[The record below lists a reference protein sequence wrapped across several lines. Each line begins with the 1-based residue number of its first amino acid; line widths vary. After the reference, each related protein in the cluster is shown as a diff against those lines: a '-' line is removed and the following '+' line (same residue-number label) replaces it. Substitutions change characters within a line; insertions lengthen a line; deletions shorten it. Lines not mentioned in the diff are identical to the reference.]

1 MKLILLFSLIL
12 LTLFTSCGKYEEGPN
27 FSLRTKKNRLR
38 SDWKL
43 NKLYI
48 NGYIQNDIGFRLLL
62 KDNNKFYY
70 GYSLKSLPLSST
82 DYDFHADSLG
92 MWELTKNKE
101 HLRLRHQEID
111 TDQEYKMVDWKILRL
126 EKTDLVLSREDN
138 DDLIRMELVRQGDSD
153 LFKKIRTN

>member
-1 MKLILLFSLIL
+1 MKPILFLSLIFTIL
-12 LTLFTSCGKYEEGPN
+12 ITSCGKYEEGPN

-62 KDNNKFYY
+62 KENNMFYY
-70 GYSLKSLPLSST
+70 GYSLENVSLNIS

-92 MWELTKNKE
+92 KWELTNNKE
-101 HLRLRHQEID
+101 KLRLRHQEID

-126 EKTDLVLSREDN
+126 EKTHLVLSREDN
-138 DDLIRMELVRQGDSD
+138 DDLIRMELVRQGDSEW
-153 LFKKIRTN
+153 FKKIRTN